1 MNYFYVLAEFVFTN
15 RKLMKSNH
23 DVLRHQVIECFTTSM
38 CLLTYLPALQTR
50 KELTQGKVK
59 DKHWNWGSLLLGL
72 GVVIGI
78 AGPINTYIRVG
89 APP

>member
-1 MNYFYVLAEFVFTN
+1 MGGFYY
-15 RKLMKSNH
+15 KH
-23 DVLRHQVIECFTTSM
+23 TS
-38 CLLTYLPALQTR
+38 LTHLPALQTR

-89 APP
+89 EYSLASSMRKSISIVF